1 MAYLAIYRKYR
12 PCGFDDV
19 YGQEHIVKTLKRQI
33 ETGRIGHAYLFSGSR
48 GTGKTTMARI
58 FAKAINCL
66 NPKDGSPC
74 GECAVCKA
82 LSNPSNLDIIEIDA
96 ASNNRVDEIRNL
108 RETVTFPPTTGRYKV
123 YIVDEVHMLTDQA
136 FNALLKTLEEPPSYA
151 VFILATTEAHKVPQT
166 ILSRC
171 MRFDFK
177 LISEDLIA
185 DRIKNIYDDLGKE
198 YEDSAVHAIA
208 RAGNGSM
215 RDALSV
221 ADICVSYG
229 DGKLTYNDVLEVL
242 GSSDKDSLYSL
253 IESIFV
259 SDGGKAIETVNTLTA
274 KGKSIGVIAEDVVNA
289 LRNVYVVSSC
299 GNYDSVLHLP
309 ESETKELLK
318 LASLTVPA
326 RTVRCMELFS
336 EIEGELKYSTH
347 PRILFETAVIRASK
361 PETDWNIEA
370 LMARIYKL
378 EKEVENGEF
387 TVREVIR
394 TEVAPT
400 ASVKTSPLE
409 NKPVSLPTEEVRAEA
424 KPAPEKKL
432 TAEEFYSTSKKT
444 KDLCDSKPMEL
455 LGLLT
460 RRLRQGLHT
469 ALWAAFQ
476 NVKLRVEGNTLV
488 VFVDSEGDKT
498 MISRKDNV
506 DTIKKMLEEY
516 GDIDVEVKVAGDA
529 PEKKEID
536 DGIDEMQRIF
546 GNIVR
551 TD

>member
-1 MAYLAIYRKYR
+1 MSYLAIYRQYR
-12 PCGFDDV
+12 PLGFDDV
-19 YGQEHIVKTLKRQI
+19 CGQEHIVKTLKRQI

-48 GTGKTTMARI
+48 GTGKTTTARI

-74 GECAVCKA
+74 GECAVCKG
-82 LSNPSNLDIIEIDA
+82 LNNPSTLDVVEIDA

-108 RETVTFPPTTGRYKV
+108 RETVTFPPTIGRYKV
-123 YIVDEVHMLTDQA
+123 YIIDEVHMLTDQA

-171 MRFDFK
+171 MRFDFR

-185 DRIKNIYDDLGKE
+185 DRIKGIYDDLGKP
-198 YEDSAVHAIA
+198 YEESAVRAIA

-215 RDALSV
+215 RDALSL

-229 DGKLTYNDVLEVL
+229 AGKLTYKDVSEVL
-242 GSSDKDSLYSL
+242 GSSDKESLYSL
-253 IESIFV
+253 IESIFGAD
-259 SDGGKAIETVNTLTA
+259 SGAALETVNALTM
-274 KGKSIGVIAEDVVNA
+274 KGKGIGVINGDVISA
-289 LRNVYVVSSC
+289 LRDIYVVSSC
-299 GNYDSVLHLP
+299 VDFNSILHLP
-309 ESETKELLK
+309 ESETEELK
-318 LASLTVPA
+318 RLAVMTVPSKII
-326 RTVRCMELFS
+326 RCIELFS

-347 PRILFETAVIRASK
+347 PRIAFETAVIRAAK

-370 LMARIYKL
+370 LMARITKL

-387 TVREVIR
+387 TVKEVVRVNRE
-394 TEVAPT
+394 A
-400 ASVKTSPLE
+400 K
-409 NKPVSLPTEEVRAEA
+409 TEEI
-424 KPAPEKKL
+424 KPTVKNEPVTEQPTCKKM
-432 TAEEFYSTSKKT
+432 TAEEFFAPDKKT
-444 KDLCDSKPMEL
+444 KELSDAKPMEL
-455 LGLLT
+455 LGILT

-476 NVKLRVEGNTLV
+476 NVKLRVEDNTLV
-488 VFVDSEGDKT
+488 VFVETEGDKT

-506 DTIKKMLEEY
+506 DIIKKMLDEY
-516 GDIDVEVKVAGDA
+516 GDIDVEIKIAGDS

-536 DGIDEMQRIF
+536 DGIDELQRIF

>member
-19 YGQEHIVKTLKRQI
+19 YGQEHIVKTLKRQL

-108 RETVTFPPTTGRYKV
+108 RETVTFPPTTGKYKV

-259 SDGGKAIETVNTLTA
+259 SDGGKAIETLNTLTA

-309 ESETKELLK
+309 ESETKELLR

-370 LMARIYKL
+370 LMARIYTRKRGR
-378 EKEVENGEF
+378 KRRVYGKRGNKNGSLADGVGKTLAF
-387 TVREVIR
+387 GKQTRFFADGRE
-394 TEVAPT
+394 
-400 ASVKTSPLE
+400 
-409 NKPVSLPTEEVRAEA
+409 
-424 KPAPEKKL
+424 
-432 TAEEFYSTSKKT
+432 
-444 KDLCDSKPMEL
+444 
-455 LGLLT
+455 
-460 RRLRQGLHT
+460 
-469 ALWAAFQ
+469 
-476 NVKLRVEGNTLV
+476 
-488 VFVDSEGDKT
+488 
-498 MISRKDNV
+498 SR
-506 DTIKKMLEEY
+506 
-516 GDIDVEVKVAGDA
+516 
-529 PEKKEID
+529 
-536 DGIDEMQRIF
+536 
-546 GNIVR
+546 
-551 TD
+551 